1 MLANRQTL
9 ENKMTTATQLPAILG
24 GEVAITLDQVEAN
37 RWPIITEQDEQA
49 VLDVLRSGNLSL
61 HPIVGELEDDY
72 KKLTGRTFALTH
84 NNGTSA
90 ILAGLHAIGIQPFDE
105 VIVPSATW
113 WSSVMPILHCGG
125 VPIFAELEPDCL
137 GLDPKDVQSKI
148 TDKTKAIVVV
158 HLFGIPSKMDEIVA
172 IAKKHNLKILEDASH
187 AHGATYKGRPIGS
200 FGDVSIFSM
209 QGNKL
214 CPSGEGGILL
224 CDEQEM
230 FESAIRL
237 GHYERLL
244 NLESQNKYFAA
255 TGFGFKF
262 RMAPMAAALAH
273 SQLKSMNERNERR
286 NNNCEYLSRKLETLG
301 FETFLS
307 TEDAQ
312 RVYFEFLI
320 RYDESKASLPINDLA
335 KALQAEGAMVAAP
348 RYPLLHQQPVFTH
361 KVWSKIARLPASEDN
376 PIHTYNPADLPRT
389 TVGNGSLLKLPS
401 FPSADEALLDQYALA
416 FAKVLDRA
424 NDIPRT
430 DS

>member
-1 MLANRQTL
+1 MP
-9 ENKMTTATQLPAILG
+9 TATNLPAILG
-24 GEVAITLDQVEAN
+24 GEQAVTLDQEIAN
-37 RWPIITEQDEQA
+37 AWPIITEQDEQA

-61 HPIVGELEDDY
+61 HPIVGELEEDY
-72 KKLTGRTFALTH
+72 KKLTGRQFALTH

-113 WSSVMPILHCGG
+113 WSSVMPVLHCGG
-125 VPIFAELEPDCL
+125 VPVFAELESCCL
-137 GLDPKDVQSKI
+137 GLDPEDVESKI

-158 HLFGIPSKMDEIVA
+158 HLFGVPSKLDELVA

-187 AHGATYKGRPIGS
+187 AHGATYKGKPIGS

-224 CDEQEM
+224 CDDQET
-230 FESAIRL
+230 FESALRL

-273 SQLKSMNERNERR
+273 SQLKKMPERNALR
-286 NNNCEYLSRKLETLG
+286 NKNCAYLSRKLETLG
-301 FETFLS
+301 IETFLS
-307 TEDAQ
+307 TDDFS
-312 RVYFEFLI
+312 RVYFEFLV
-320 RYDESKASLPINDLA
+320 RYDENKSGLPIADLA
-335 KALQAEGAMVAAP
+335 KALQAEGALVSAP
-348 RYPLLHQQPVFTH
+348 RYPLLHQQPVFTQN
-361 KVWSKIARLPASEDN
+361 VWSKIARLPATKEN
-376 PIHTYNPADLPRT
+376 PIRVYDSADLPKT
-389 TVGNGSLLKLPS
+389 ILGNGTLLKLPS
-401 FPSADEALLDQYALA
+401 FPSADEALLDQYFLA
-416 FAKVLDRA
+416 FEKVLEHT
-424 NDIPRT
+424 NVLPRT
-430 DS
+430 DF